1 MKMNRTFFEK
11 QIKKYPDYKL
21 YSIGKNKYLHIKS
34 FKYWL
39 KCLIKVLRGI
49 VAIPIGF
56 IWGELEFLGECIT
69 ELPEW
74 FIEMCKAICDILP
87 IQYIKVTD
95 ESNVIKAKFKN
106 KEKGND

>member
-21 YSIGKNKYLHIKS
+21 YSIGKDKYLHIKS
-34 FKYWL
+34 CKHCFKS
-39 KCLIKVLRGI
+39 LIEVLECI
-49 VAIPIGF
+49 VALPIGL
-56 IWGELEFLGECIT
+56 IWGELEFLWECILKIPMWFK
-69 ELPEW
+69 ELCESISNVFP
-74 FIEMCKAICDILP
+74 IL
-87 IQYIKVTD
+87 YIKITD

>member
-34 FKYWL
+34 CKHCFKS
-39 KCLIKVLRGI
+39 LIEVLECI
-49 VAIPIGF
+49 VALPIGL
-56 IWGELEFLGECIT
+56 IWGELEFLWECIT

>member
-34 FKYWL
+34 CKHCFKS
-39 KCLIKVLRGI
+39 LIEVLECI
-49 VAIPIGF
+49 VALPIGL
-56 IWGELEFLGECIT
+56 IWGELEFLGECIA
-69 ELPEW
+69 EIPEW

-95 ESNVIKAKFKN
+95 ESNVIKAKFRN
-106 KEKGND
+106 KEKRND